1 MAYFPADM
9 PVPVPT
15 MDDAAFWDHCV
26 ERRLLFQSC
35 AACERPRHPPTPV
48 CSRCGSTRLHCV
60 KAPEHATAF
69 KFTVV
74 HHPSH
79 PAVTS
84 HLPYVVAV
92 VDFPQLP
99 QVRLVT
105 NVTNVTDVTDVTDV
119 DPAQMRVGL
128 PVRLWWDRLADA
140 DAAGRPMYLP
150 RFRPAQGLPASTS
163 RFEPTSLP

>member
-26 ERRLLFQSC
+26 ERRLLFQCC

-60 KAPEHATAF
+60 KAPEHATVF

-79 PAVTS
+79 PAVTG

-99 QVRLVT
+99 QVHLVT
-105 NVTNVTDVTDVTDV
+105 NVTDV

-128 PVRLWWDRLADA
+128 SVRLWWDRLADD

-150 RFRPAQGLPASTS
+150 RFRPAQGLPA
-163 RFEPTSLP
+163 

>member
-15 MDDAAFWDHCV
+15 MDDAAFWDHCA

-35 AACERPRHPPTPV
+35 AACEQPRHPPTPV
-48 CSRCGSTRLHCV
+48 CSRCGSTRLQWV
-60 KAPEHATAF
+60 EAPEHATVF
-69 KFTVV
+69 TFTVV

-79 PAVTS
+79 PAVVG

-92 VDFPQLP
+92 VDFAQLA

-105 NVTNVTDVTDVTDV
+105 NVTDVA
-119 DPAQMRVGL
+119 PAQVRVGL
-128 PVRLWWDRLADA
+128 PVRLWWDLLADA
-140 DAAGRPMYLP
+140 DAAARPMYLP
-150 RFRPAQGLPASTS
+150 RFRPA
-163 RFEPTSLP
+163 

>member
-15 MDDAAFWDHCV
+15 MDDAAFWDHCA

-35 AACERPRHPPTPV
+35 AACEQTRHPPTPI
-48 CSRCGSTRLHCV
+48 CSRCGSTRLQWV
-60 KAPEHATAF
+60 EAPEHATVF
-69 KFTVV
+69 TFTVV

-79 PAVTS
+79 PAVIG

-92 VDFPQLP
+92 VDFPQLA

-105 NVTNVTDVTDVTDV
+105 NVTDV
-119 DPAQMRVGL
+119 DPPQMRVGL
-128 PVRLWWDRLADA
+128 SVRLWWDRLADA
-140 DAAGRPMYLP
+140 DAAARPMYLP
-150 RFRPAQGLPASTS
+150 RFRPA
-163 RFEPTSLP
+163 

>member
-15 MDDAAFWDHCV
+15 MDDAAFWDHCA
-26 ERRLLFQSC
+26 ERRLHFQSC
-35 AACERPRHPPTPV
+35 AACQQPRHPPTPI
-48 CSRCGSTRLHCV
+48 CSRCGSTRLQWV
-60 KAPEHATAF
+60 EAPDQATVF
-69 KFTVV
+69 TFTVV

-79 PAVTS
+79 PAVIG

-92 VDFPQLP
+92 VDFAQLA

-105 NVTNVTDVTDVTDV
+105 NVTDV
-119 DPAQMRVGL
+119 DPAQVRVGL

-140 DAAGRPMYLP
+140 DAAARPMYLP
-150 RFRPAQGLPASTS
+150 RFRPV
-163 RFEPTSLP
+163 

>member
-15 MDDAAFWDHCV
+15 LDDAAFWDHCA

-35 AACERPRHPPTPV
+35 AACQQPRHPPTPI
-48 CSRCGSTRLHCV
+48 CARCGSTRLQWV
-60 KAPEHATAF
+60 EAPEQATVF
-69 KFTVV
+69 TFTVV

-79 PAVTS
+79 PAVIG

-92 VDFPQLP
+92 VDFAQLAL
-99 QVRLVT
+99 VRLVT
-105 NVTNVTDVTDVTDV
+105 NVTDV

-128 PVRLWWDRLADA
+128 PVRLWWDLLADA
-140 DAAGRPMYLP
+140 DADADAAARPMYLP
-150 RFRPAQGLPASTS
+150 RFRPA
-163 RFEPTSLP
+163 

>member
-15 MDDAAFWDHCV
+15 MDDAAFWDHCA
-26 ERRLLFQSC
+26 ERQLLFQSC
-35 AACERPRHPPTPV
+35 GACQKTRHPPTPI
-48 CSRCGSTRLHCV
+48 CSRCGSTQLDWV
-60 KAPEHATAF
+60 KAPDHATVF
-69 KFTVV
+69 TFTVV

-79 PAVTS
+79 PAVIG

-92 VDFPQLP
+92 VDFPQLA

-105 NVTNVTDVTDVTDV
+105 NVTDV

-150 RFRPAQGLPASTS
+150 RFRPA
-163 RFEPTSLP
+163 

>member
-15 MDDAAFWDHCV
+15 MDDAAFWDHCA

-35 AACERPRHPPTPV
+35 AACEQPRHPPTPV
-48 CSRCGSTRLHCV
+48 CSRCGSTRLQWV
-60 KAPEHATAF
+60 EAPEHATVF
-69 KFTVV
+69 TFTVV

-79 PAVTS
+79 PAVVG

-92 VDFPQLP
+92 VDFAQLA

-105 NVTNVTDVTDVTDV
+105 NVTDV
-119 DPAQMRVGL
+119 DPAQVRVGL
-128 PVRLWWDRLADA
+128 SVRLWWDLLADA
-140 DAAGRPMYLP
+140 DAAARPMYLP
-150 RFRPAQGLPASTS
+150 RFRPA
-163 RFEPTSLP
+163 